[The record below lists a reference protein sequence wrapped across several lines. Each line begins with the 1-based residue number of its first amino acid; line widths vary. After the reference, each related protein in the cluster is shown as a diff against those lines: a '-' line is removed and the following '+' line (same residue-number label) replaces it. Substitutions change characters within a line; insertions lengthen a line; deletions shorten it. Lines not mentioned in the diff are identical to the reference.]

1 MVKAKALQ
9 QVDEY
14 PSLFDQMDDNVD
26 EVVELPEDHPTANAF
41 GGPWTEEKLDVLRE
55 YLAFYVQVFKNQ
67 PWAKL
72 AYIDTFA
79 GTGRCLIRD
88 GRGHRTIHGSARL
101 ALDTPGFAQYNFIET
116 APEHLKELDALVA
129 SHPNG
134 NRVKIY
140 RQSAAD
146 LMPSMLTGF
155 DWRKWRGV
163 LFLDPYG
170 LQCTWP
176 MLEQIASTKALDVFF
191 LLSLSGLFRNAAR
204 DVADVDEGK
213 AAILTSVLG
222 TDDWRNVI
230 YTRDQLGLF
239 GGSQLTRAAGWRA
252 ILDFTT
258 TRLRTIFP
266 HVAEPKILA
275 GQKGPAKFALYFM
288 VANDRERALKL
299 ASKVSN
305 GILKKLR

>member
-1 MVKAKALQ
+1 MAKAKTTK
-9 QVDEY
+9 QVEEY
-14 PSLFDQMDDNVD
+14 PSLFDQPDDGGDDVAELS
-26 EVVELPEDHPTANAF
+26 EVPPTANAF
-41 GGPWTEEKLDVLRE
+41 GGPWTEEKLVVLRE

-88 GRGHRTIHGSARL
+88 GQGHRTIPGSARL

-116 APEHLKELDALVA
+116 DPEHLKELNALVA
-129 SHPNG
+129 AHPNG
-134 NRVKIY
+134 SRVTIY
-140 RQSAAD
+140 RQSAVD
-146 LMPSMLTGF
+146 LLPSILASF
-155 DWRKWRGV
+155 DWQKWRGV

-176 MLEQIASTKALDVFF
+176 MLEQIARTKSLDVFF

-222 TDDWRNVI
+222 TDEWRKAL

-275 GQKGPAKFALYFM
+275 GHKGPAKFALYFM